1 MVVVPVRQRSY
12 PRSDL
17 LQDGH
22 QQPPNPAEMDKFCE
36 EHGFAR
42 WFVIA
47 FLLSGFI
54 SLLSVLTTTIW
65 IEEGLTWERYG
76 EPERAGVDHVWLG
89 TTRRPRETA
98 NHNGDQFETSAK
110 DNSNIDEAARYLVQ
124 SILEIEEDY
133 LERTGG
139 VSEPMDDD
147 GIIRMRVEPSS
158 NGPCC

>member
-1 MVVVPVRQRSY
+1 MTRVYYKEALGALVVYDVTRPQTFEGVHRWKADLDQKVALPEAWGGGNIPVVLLANK
-12 PRSDL
+12 SDL

-42 WFVIA
+42 W
-47 FLLSGFI
+47 
-54 SLLSVLTTTIW
+54 
-65 IEEGLTWERYG
+65 
-76 EPERAGVDHVWLG
+76 
-89 TTRRPRETA
+89 
-98 NHNGDQFETSAK
+98 FETSAK